1 VNDLGKKKDKRA
13 QQARQRK
20 KKIFFVVVVSV
31 MALLIAGGVT
41 TYLLLVD
48 EGGVLDND
56 GTGDD
61 TPIDDDAPDDDTTNG
76 GYNPVHAVG
85 GSDEQYWTRY
95 PSDHVSA
102 GNPVSFPSWVDGY
115 VGSKVLLILV
125 HSQSCAPC
133 IQQGEDMAAIMGE
146 GKYQS
151 SLTYLDLSSDGDDPR
166 ASDCFSVL
174 DPEGEKNY
182 IPLTIIIAKNPDGGY
197 VWHSWEGVTGKDNL
211 KTWLDDAIYYQSG
224 GT

>member
-1 VNDLGKKKDKRA
+1 MGKKKNKRA
-13 QQARQRK
+13 KQQARQRK
-20 KKIFFVVVVSV
+20 TKIFFLVIFLV
-31 MALLIAGGVT
+31 MALLIAGGITAFVV
-41 TYLLLVD
+41 LVD
-48 EGGVLDND
+48 DGGVLDSD
-56 GTGDD
+56 GNGDD
-61 TPIDDDAPDDDTTNG
+61 QSDDDTTNG
-76 GYNPVHAVG
+76 GYEPVHSIG

-95 PSDHVSA
+95 PSGHVSA
-102 GNPVSFPSWVDGY
+102 GNAVSFPAWVDGY

-133 IQQGEDMAAIMGE
+133 IQQGDDITAIMGE
-146 GKYQS
+146 SKYAS
-151 SLTYLDLSSDGDDPR
+151 GLTYLDLSSDGTDPK

-182 IPLTIIIAKNPDGGY
+182 IPLTTIIARNPDGGY

-211 KTWLDDAIYYQSG
+211 KTWLDDAIYYQNG

>member
-1 VNDLGKKKDKRA
+1 MGTKKDKRA
-13 QQARQRK
+13 KQQARQRK

-41 TYLLLVD
+41 TYVLLVD
-48 EGGVLDND
+48 EGGVLDNE

-61 TPIDDDAPDDDTTNG
+61 PSDDDTTDG
-76 GYNPVHAVG
+76 GYEPVHAVG
-85 GSDEQYWTRY
+85 GSDEDYWTRY
-95 PSDHVSA
+95 PAKHANA
-102 GNPVSFPSWVDGY
+102 GNAVSFPAWVDGY
-115 VGSKVLLILV
+115 VGSKVLVILV

-146 GKYQS
+146 SKYQS
-151 SLTYLDLSSDGDDPR
+151 GLTYLDLSSDGTDPK

-174 DPEGEKNY
+174 DPEGEQNY